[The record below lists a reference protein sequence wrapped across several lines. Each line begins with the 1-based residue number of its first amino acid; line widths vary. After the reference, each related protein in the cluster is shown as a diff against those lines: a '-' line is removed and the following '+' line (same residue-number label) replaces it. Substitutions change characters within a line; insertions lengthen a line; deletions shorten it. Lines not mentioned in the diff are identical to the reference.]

1 MNIEKAP
8 SNIRTI
14 AASLWILP
22 AIILSYLFQNR
33 VELFFLE
40 IIYIS
45 ALFSSIGVGFSE
57 LPFGKFFTAASIIP
71 CVVNSYYF
79 ILLFPFNFQVPSLAD
94 ILKFVFLFILFSIP
108 ALLFIVVAIIPI
120 FTIPV
125 FFVSQLFMLI
135 SDVIYSF
142 LKKADTFCK
151 ICTVATIIASIFII
165 CATVPSNFQVSPLP
179 TNIISLQ
186 NESMDA
192 EETETVYISTYGECY
207 HSNPRCSGMKYAR
220 SVTLEAAQKA
230 GRRAC
235 SKCYR
240 KKR

>member
-1 MNIEKAP
+1 MAV
-8 SNIRTI
+8 
-14 AASLWILP
+14 SLLAVATVIV
-22 AIILSYLFQNR
+22 ACVIFNK
-33 VELFFLE
+33 
-40 IIYIS
+40 IS
-45 ALFSSIGVGFSE
+45 SKLG
-57 LPFGKFFTAASIIP
+57 
-71 CVVNSYYF
+71 
-79 ILLFPFNFQVPSLAD
+79 
-94 ILKFVFLFILFSIP
+94 IP
-108 ALLFIVVAIIPI
+108 ALLAFILLGMFFGTDGVVKIE
-120 FTIPV
+120 F
-125 FFVSQLFMLI
+125 
-135 SDVIYSF
+135 DNYSF
-142 LKKADTFCK
+142 AYK